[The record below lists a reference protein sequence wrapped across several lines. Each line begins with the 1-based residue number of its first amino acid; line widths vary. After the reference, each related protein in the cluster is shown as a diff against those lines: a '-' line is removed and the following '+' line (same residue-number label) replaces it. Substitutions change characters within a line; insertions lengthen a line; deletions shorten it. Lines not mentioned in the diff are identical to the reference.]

1 VLDNISSS
9 LDGWMALKVVTVL
22 VPVLPFVWIVL
33 TVMALHKR
41 DVYFWSLGSTWSSVI
56 ACPIALFIM
65 SLSTTSGLHDPSA
78 AVFEVPIMAG
88 AVLYGAAFAFA
99 IFYNFKATK
108 SAMLALSTSM
118 LQQLAV
124 LGVVF
129 IFLRWRGNEVNRG
142 R

>member
-1 VLDNISSS
+1 MVQPAENWAAKNLPGPF
-9 LDGWMALKVVTVL
+9 DGTRERGILLQGEMRAG
-22 VPVLPFVWIVL
+22 I
-33 TVMALHKR
+33 
-41 DVYFWSLGSTWSSVI
+41 I
-56 ACPIALFIM
+56 ACPIALIIM
-65 SLSTTSGLHDPSA
+65 SLSTTSALHDPNA
-78 AVFEVPIMAG
+78 PVFQVPIMAG
-88 AVLYGAAFAFA
+88 AILYVAAFAFA

-118 LQQLAV
+118 LQRLAV